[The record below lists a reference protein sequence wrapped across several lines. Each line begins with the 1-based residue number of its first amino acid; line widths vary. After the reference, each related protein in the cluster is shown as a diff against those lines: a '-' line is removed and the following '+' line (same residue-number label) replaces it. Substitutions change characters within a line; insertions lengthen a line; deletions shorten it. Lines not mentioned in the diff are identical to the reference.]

1 MKNKKA
7 LLPAVMAGVMG
18 ITAFGFAGCGGR
30 NVEKTN
36 PDAFE
41 VQIYAGGYGTK
52 MWQYVLDLFEA
63 DHPDVEVIPY
73 MDNNANQQLAERWRQ
88 GDPPDFVFLDGD
100 GLDRDGWLTNDLL
113 YDCTEWLETAKVNGS
128 DERIIDAVGSQFF
141 NRHTKDDGT
150 TITYGLPILKGSYGV
165 WYDNNWIEEN
175 NLTVPQN
182 FDSLLKFGE
191 DVRKLKADDGT
202 TTVNALCYPGQYS
215 GYLVQG
221 FILPAIAAYND
232 DEYFNKIITASDPAA
247 FVDDRTVSVMQRFI
261 DFAKA
266 GNVMNGTLS
275 LSHTESQFR
284 WLRHDAALIPNG
296 LWLRGELEA
305 DVVNPDKNP
314 DAEDAT
320 RFASVEMRF
329 GASPLITAEQKP
341 TLVATTIDCGIAA
354 QGDQIELAK
363 EFVTYLYREDV
374 AKMFALE
381 SNSPSVIDVNF
392 TEEDEVTDSF
402 KYAQEILS
410 SDDYLQVYKTG
421 SWGAV
426 DGEFNNIVNEI
437 VQAALNGGTGMSTAL
452 EYCQRL
458 QKVAQDQL

>member
-1 MKNKKA
+1 
-7 LLPAVMAGVMG
+7 
-18 ITAFGFAGCGGR
+18 
-30 NVEKTN
+30 
-36 PDAFE
+36 
-41 VQIYAGGYGTK
+41 
-52 MWQYVLDLFEA
+52 
-63 DHPDVEVIPY
+63 
-73 MDNNANQQLAERWRQ
+73 
-88 GDPPDFVFLDGD
+88 
-100 GLDRDGWLTNDLL
+100 
-113 YDCTEWLETAKVNGS
+113 
-128 DERIIDAVGSQFF
+128 
-141 NRHTKDDGT
+141 
-150 TITYGLPILKGSYGV
+150 
-165 WYDNNWIEEN
+165 
-175 NLTVPQN
+175 
-182 FDSLLKFGE
+182 
-191 DVRKLKADDGT
+191 
-202 TTVNALCYPGQYS
+202 
-215 GYLVQG
+215 
-221 FILPAIAAYND
+221 
-232 DEYFNKIITASDPAA
+232 
-247 FVDDRTVSVMQRFI
+247 
-261 DFAKA
+261 
-266 GNVMNGTLS
+266 MNGTLS